1 MSVPKS
7 DNAEDYKLCDK
18 VAGGYRTMKVYDDQS
33 EVYRSERAEH
43 KDIRFIY
50 GPRLVKIYASAG
62 LENPTSNQ
70 NLENQEDGNGFIKY
84 TFIATIEKA
93 ETVCHDVSIGSIESS
108 NTLDYNDA
116 RFYSVRVDQF
126 ETLGFTYAQ
135 MVVDGN
141 VNVQASPFWL
151 NIQCTLITV
160 LNTFIA
166 ARRARRRKRASKRTI
181 FEI

>member
-1 MSVPKS
+1 MSTQERQR
-7 DNAEDYKLCDK
+7 EDYKLYDK

-84 TFIATIEKA
+84 TFIATIE
-93 ETVCHDVSIGSIESS
+93 SG
-108 NTLDYNDA
+108 
-116 RFYSVRVDQF
+116 
-126 ETLGFTYAQ
+126 
-135 MVVDGN
+135 DGL
-141 VNVQASPFWL
+141 S
-151 NIQCTLITV
+151 
-160 LNTFIA
+160 
-166 ARRARRRKRASKRTI
+166 RRIDRLYRI
-181 FEI
+181 FEYARL